1 MRITASRIV
10 VLFTLASL
18 IVACMGSPRIQ
29 LAPGAAFDRYASWSW
44 LPDEARRIDAPPG
57 LAPRFDR
64 ELERLVGEAL
74 AERGYQ
80 RVEAGADLR
89 IGVLLDVR
97 REVVTVRETGA
108 MQQVSS
114 LHESGSFQV
123 QAAVERQRTYEHS
136 RLVLFAIDPRRGE
149 VVWQG
154 ILERRFRGVFAAHIE
169 EVVATLLARFPEAG
183 RGGEG
188 PIRLRD
194 SSPGPGIQLSF
205 RRPWDPER

>member
-1 MRITASRIV
+1 
-10 VLFTLASL
+10 
-18 IVACMGSPRIQ
+18 MGSPRIQ

-44 LPDEARRIDAPPG
+44 LPSEARHVDAPPG

-136 RLVLFAIDPRRGE
+136 RLVLFAVDPRRGE

-154 ILERRFRGVFAAHIE
+154 ILERRFRGAFAPHIE
-169 EVVATLLARFPEAG
+169 GVVATLLSRFPEAG
-183 RGGEG
+183 EGGEG
-188 PIRLRD
+188 PIRRRD
-194 SSPGPGIQLSF
+194 FRTRSGIQLSSRGSWDRRRGTF
-205 RRPWDPER
+205 SLDRSQRRPPSHSSHDG